1 MSFGST
7 DPRSAGTDSRSQQL
21 LASRAWRWRNS
32 LWLLGPILGFG
43 MITWASFLYV
53 GRKARRTDWLVA
65 GCLYAVAAA
74 VLFYFTDGT
83 EGPDGETNEWT
94 GGATAALWI
103 AGIVHAAMSN
113 RAWLTWRSRNAQPWY
128 ATAAQQ
134 QVDPGPGQAASP
146 ELAALGVDPNQYY
159 AAGPQFQPGPP
170 LAPAYPMGPQ
180 GFRPPTPSAGFPPPM
195 THAAFQPPMPSAGS
209 PPPMTHA
216 GFLPPM
222 PQPFQPPMPGAGPQ
236 APVRLDVNSASE
248 QQLSQL
254 PGLTPERVHR
264 AIQARSGRGGF
275 GSVQEFTDAAGLAP
289 HEHARIREL
298 VQCTAPPSRT
308 PPRNGTG
315 RIVDF

>member
-7 DPRSAGTDSRSQQL
+7 DPRSAGTNSRSQQL

-32 LWLLGPILGFG
+32 LWLLGPVLGLG

-65 GCLYAVAAA
+65 GVLYAVAAA
-74 VLFYFTDGT
+74 VLFYFIDGT
-83 EGPDGETNEWT
+83 EGPDGESNEWT
-94 GGATAALWI
+94 GGATVALWI
-103 AGIVHAAMSN
+103 AGMVHAFLSN
-113 RAWLTWRSRNAQPWY
+113 RAWLTWRANAQPWY

-134 QVDPGPGQAASP
+134 QVGPGPGQAASP

-159 AAGPQFQPGPP
+159 AAGPQFQAGPP
-170 LAPAYPMGPQ
+170 PAPTFPMRPQ
-180 GFRPPTPSAGFPPPM
+180 GFQPPTPSAGFPPPM
-195 THAAFQPPMPSAGS
+195 THA
-209 PPPMTHA
+209 
-216 GFLPPM
+216 GFLPPT

-264 AIQARSGRGGF
+264 AVQARSGRGGF
-275 GSVQEFTDAAGLAP
+275 GSVQEFADAAGLAP

-298 VQCTAPPSRT
+298 VQCSAPPSRT
-308 PPRNGTG
+308 PPRNGSG